1 MIDKTNTGGLTSN
14 QLQLEEKLLVLPELT
29 NADGLQAG
37 EVAKSIVSDLSVLIH
52 SSDKLTL
59 IS

>member
-29 NADGLQAG
+29 NADGLQIG

>member
-1 MIDKTNTGGLTSN
+1 LH
-14 QLQLEEKLLVLPELT
+14 QEEKLLVLPALT
-29 NADGLQAG
+29 ITDGLQIG
-37 EVAKSIVSDLSVLIH
+37 EIAKSVVSNMSVLIH

>member
-1 MIDKTNTGGLTSN
+1 MIEQTTTGGLTSN
-14 QLQLEEKLLVLPELT
+14 QLHQEEKLLVLPALT
-29 NADGLQAG
+29 IMDGLQIG
-37 EVAKSIVSDLSVLIH
+37 EVAKSVVSDMSVLIH

>member
-1 MIDKTNTGGLTSN
+1 LH
-14 QLQLEEKLLVLPELT
+14 QEEKLLVLPALT
-29 NADGLQAG
+29 ITDGLQIG
-37 EVAKSIVSDLSVLIH
+37 EIAKSIVSDMSVLIH

>member
-1 MIDKTNTGGLTSN
+1 MTDKTTTAGFTSN

-29 NADGLQAG
+29 NMDGLQIG
-37 EVAKSIVSDLSVLIH
+37 EIAKSIVSDMSVLIN
-52 SSDKLTL
+52 SNDNLAP

>member
-1 MIDKTNTGGLTSN
+1 MIDKTTTAGFTSN

-29 NADGLQAG
+29 IVDGLQIG
-37 EVAKSIVSDLSVLIH
+37 EAAKSIVSDMSVLIN
-52 SSDKLTL
+52 SSDNLVL

>member
-1 MIDKTNTGGLTSN
+1 MMGKTNTGGLTSN

-29 NADGLQAG
+29 ITDGLQIG
-37 EVAKSIVSDLSVLIH
+37 EVAKSIVSDMSVLIN
-52 SSDKLTL
+52 SSDKLAL

>member
-1 MIDKTNTGGLTSN
+1 MMGKTNTGGLTSN

-29 NADGLQAG
+29 NADGLQIG
-37 EVAKSIVSDLSVLIH
+37 EVAKSIVSDMSVLIN
-52 SSDKLTL
+52 SSDNLVL

>member
-1 MIDKTNTGGLTSN
+1 MTDKTTTAGFTSN

-29 NADGLQAG
+29 IVDGLQIG
-37 EVAKSIVSDLSVLIH
+37 EVAKSIVSDMSVLIN
-52 SSDKLTL
+52 SSDNLVL

>member
-14 QLQLEEKLLVLPELT
+14 QMQLEEKLLVLPELT
-29 NADGLQAG
+29 NADGLQIG
-37 EVAKSIVSDLSVLIH
+37 EVAKSIVSDMSVLIN
-52 SSDKLTL
+52 SSDNLVL